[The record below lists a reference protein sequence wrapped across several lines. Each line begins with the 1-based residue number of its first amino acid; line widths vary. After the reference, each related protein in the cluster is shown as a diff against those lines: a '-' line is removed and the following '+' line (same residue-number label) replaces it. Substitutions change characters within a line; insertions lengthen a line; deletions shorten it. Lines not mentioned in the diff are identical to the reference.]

1 MKRIGKIQTLA
12 IAALSAVAVSV
23 PVALAQDAGAGQQEK
38 RQEWR
43 GEGRGSRRGGRHG
56 GHFGGG
62 LFRGVDLTEEQQA
75 RVKQIHQSYGERIK
89 PIREQLH
96 AKRQELRQASE
107 GTTFNEA
114 LATQKLTESAS
125 LEARLM
131 GEQFRLRQELLA
143 VLTPEQRAQLEARR
157 EQFKARRGARRGV
170 EQQQQQ

>member
-12 IAALSAVAVSV
+12 VAALSAVALSV
-23 PVALAQDAGAGQQEK
+23 PVVLAQDSDAAQQGT

-43 GEGRGSRRGGRHG
+43 GEGRRDKRGGKRG

-62 LFRGVDLTEEQQA
+62 VFRGIDLTEEQQT
-75 RVKQIHQSYGERIK
+75 RVRQIHQSYGERIK
-89 PIREQLH
+89 PIREQLR

-114 LATQKLTESAS
+114 LATQKLTESAA

-131 GEQFRLRQELLA
+131 GEEFRLRQELLS
-143 VLTPEQRAQLEARR
+143 VLTAEQRAQVEQRR

-170 EQQQQQ
+170 EQQQQ